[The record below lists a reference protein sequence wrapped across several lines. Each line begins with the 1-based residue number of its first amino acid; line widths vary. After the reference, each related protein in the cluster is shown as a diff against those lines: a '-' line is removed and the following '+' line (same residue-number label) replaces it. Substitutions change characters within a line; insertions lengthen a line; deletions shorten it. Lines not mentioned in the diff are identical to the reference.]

1 MESLFD
7 GIIFENQCICCG
19 KPRISADIPLC
30 RQCVAMLR
38 PSLYTFSGI
47 EGCNVYYLCRYNEV
61 SGTLIKSFKYDSLIE
76 AGIFMAVM
84 MSAGIETL
92 SRETVLSYIPFD
104 RIKKYNRFF
113 NHAEMLADTIAY
125 MTGLRSARLLRR
137 KISFFSQAR
146 LPSFIREKRHIRF
159 SSRSTEEKSIM
170 IIDDVITSGGTMRG
184 AIYAVKSA
192 NPHAEVSGLCFAG
205 H

>member
-30 RQCVAMLR
+30 SRCVAMLR
-38 PSLYTFSGI
+38 PSLYIFKGI
-47 EGCNVYYLCRYNEV
+47 EEHTVYYLCRYNEV

-92 SRETVLSYIPFD
+92 DRETVLSYIPFD

-113 NHAEMLADTIAY
+113 NHAEMLADTIAHI
-125 MTGLRSARLLRR
+125 TGLRSAGLLSRG
-137 KISFFSQAR
+137 ISFISQAR
-146 LPSFIREKRHIRF
+146 LPSFIREKRHISF
-159 SSRSTEEKSIM
+159 SSGSTEEKSIM

-184 AIYAVKSA
+184 ALNAVKSA